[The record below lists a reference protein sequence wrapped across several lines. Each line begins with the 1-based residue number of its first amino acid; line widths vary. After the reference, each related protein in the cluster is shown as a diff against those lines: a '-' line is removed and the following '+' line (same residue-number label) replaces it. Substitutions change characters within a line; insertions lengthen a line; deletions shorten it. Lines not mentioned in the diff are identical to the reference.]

1 MLKRENY
8 LTIVEAHVKN
18 PGLVKHALS
27 VEAAMQA
34 LADKLGGN
42 RIQWGNLGLIH
53 DADWEETE
61 VNPAQHAKLT
71 AQWLREAGET
81 DEVLLQA
88 LLTHN
93 YQHNGYRAPESQ
105 LEWALYTV
113 DELTGLIIATALVKN
128 KELTS
133 VSVQSVLKKFPQAA
147 FARGVN
153 REQIKLCEE
162 KLGIKLEDFVALTL
176 NALQGIHQELGL
188 K

>member
-1 MLKRENY
+1 MLKREDY
-8 LTIVEAHVKN
+8 LAIVTEHVKN
-18 PGLVKHALS
+18 PGLVKHALA

-42 RIQWGNLGLIH
+42 REQWGNLGLIH

-61 VNPAQHAKLT
+61 NSPHEHAKRT
-71 AQWLREAGET
+71 AEWLKAKGET
-81 DEVLLQA
+81 DHELLEA

-93 YQHNGYRAPESQ
+93 YHHNGYREPKSA

-128 KELTS
+128 KELTK
-133 VSVQSVLKKFPQAA
+133 VNVQSVLKKFPQTA

-162 KLGIKLEDFVALTL
+162 KLGIKLEDFVEIAIG
-176 NALQGIHQELGL
+176 ALQGIRGELGL
-188 K
+188 T